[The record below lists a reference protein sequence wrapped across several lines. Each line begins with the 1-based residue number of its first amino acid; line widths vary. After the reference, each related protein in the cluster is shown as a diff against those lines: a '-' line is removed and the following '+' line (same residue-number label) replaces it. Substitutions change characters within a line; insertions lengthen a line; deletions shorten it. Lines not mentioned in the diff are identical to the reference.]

1 MTDLEL
7 LAALP
12 ATGEAGMVVNDWER
26 TEAALG
32 VTFPSA
38 FMRFLDVF
46 GGAKFDDF
54 LRVYRAG
61 ADNENVDLVSRTKE
75 IGEKFFEIRPHI
87 RELLEQRGA
96 HTAQLV
102 RWGGTDNA
110 DACFLIPHPDP
121 RRWAVL
127 IVEGRGNDYDL
138 FEGPVE
144 SYLLQVLRGDLVSD
158 VFPDDFP
165 DEHPSY
171 ERNPRI

>member
-12 ATGEAGMVVNDWER
+12 ATGETGIVRNDWER
-26 TEAALG
+26 AEAALG

-38 FMRFLDVF
+38 FRHFLDMF
-46 GGAKFDDF
+46 GGANFDDF

-61 ADNENVDLVSRTKE
+61 AANENVDLLSQTHRARGTMATT
-75 IGEKFFEIRPHI
+75 RPHI
-87 RELLEQRGA
+87 QELLTRRGTDVS
-96 HTAQLV
+96 HLIC
-102 RWGGTDNA
+102 WGGTDNA
-110 DACFLIPHPDP
+110 DMCFVIPHEDH
-121 RRWAVL
+121 RNWAVL
-127 IVEGRGNDYDL
+127 TVIGRGREYDL

-144 SYLLQVLRGDLVSD
+144 SYLLCVLRGDIVSE

-165 DEHPSY
+165 DEAPSY

>member
-1 MTDLEL
+1 MTDLRL

-12 ATGEAGMVVNDWER
+12 ATGEAGMVANDCER

-32 VTFPSA
+32 VAFPSA

-75 IGEKFFEIRPHI
+75 VGEKFFEIRPHI
-87 RELLEQRGA
+87 RELLAQRGV
-96 HTAQLV
+96 HPAQLV

-127 IVEGRGNDYDL
+127 VVEGRDNDYDL

-144 SYLLQVLRGDLVSD
+144 SYLLRILRGDLVGD

-165 DEHPSY
+165 DESPSY
-171 ERNPRI
+171 ERNPHI

>member
-12 ATGEAGMVVNDWER
+12 ATGETGVVVNDWER
-26 TEAALG
+26 TETALG
-32 VTFPSA
+32 VTFPAA
-38 FMRFLDVF
+38 FKRFLDMF

-75 IGEKFFEIRPHI
+75 VGEKFFEIRPHI
-87 RELLEQRGA
+87 GELLAQRGVEP
-96 HTAQLV
+96 AQLV

-121 RRWAVL
+121 RMWAVL
-127 IVEGRGNDYDL
+127 VVEGRGNDYDL

-144 SYLLQVLRGDLVSD
+144 SYLLSVLQGEIVSE

-165 DEHPSY
+165 DEAPSY